1 MTSYNTVQSFRKKPE
16 NSTQAI
22 LNAMFRPLKF
32 LSLQARK
39 PTGLFG
45 QYVMTSIF
53 NSVNTDL
60 NSLVKEIL
68 SPEMNNKIL
77 EIGFGSGKVNT

>member
-1 MTSYNTVQSFRKKPE
+1 
-16 NSTQAI
+16 
-22 LNAMFRPLKF
+22 MFRPLKF

-45 QYVMTSIF
+45 QYIMTNIF
-53 NSVNTDL
+53 NRVNDDL

-68 SPEMNNKIL
+68 NPEINNKIL
-77 EIGFGSGKVNT
+77 